1 MSTSAIGGLHGFLH
15 ELVHTHAPHTPAEFY
30 LLSLIGAVLFA
41 GVGAAIS
48 LSRRRG
54 RAENGSAHSGF
65 TIANLSSGSSFVIYI
80 LMPLVPF
87 DEDLLAPLAQS
98 WFTVALAGIIGASI
112 TLQSLWRGPR
122 PAQPPGMA
130 EARDVAPPC
139 GTANCGTSIGTAGG
153 YSNGS
158 ARLCRTALS
167 IPWRGAGHN
176 RHRT

>member
-1 MSTSAIGGLHGFLH
+1 LSTSAIGGLHGFLH

-54 RAENGSAHSGF
+54 RAGNGSAHSGF

-112 TLQSLWRGPR
+112 TLQSLWRGPH
-122 PAQPPGMA
+122 PAQPPGVA
-130 EARDVAPPC
+130 GTRDVTPPG
-139 GTANCGTSIGTAGG
+139 GTASRGTSIGAPADTETGQRAFAG
-153 YSNGS
+153 
-158 ARLCRTALS
+158 RR
-167 IPWRGAGHN
+167 
-176 RHRT
+176 